1 MGNAPFIV
9 DSHHA
14 CRVIIVAVRRVFPE
28 PPGEVSLDELYGD
41 PPRPRVGNRPWV
53 GICMVASLDGSTVLH
68 GRSGGLSNPDDTAV
82 LATLRRAADAVVVGA
97 ATVRKEG
104 YGAPKKSGQRIGV
117 VTATGGVDPASE
129 LFRSG
134 AGFLIMPE
142 DGVPPSGP
150 EGPIDVVRAGH
161 GRVDIARALERL
173 GEVMPAPTYVQAEG
187 GARLNGSLLDAD
199 CVDELDLTISPLL
212 VGGDGPRVTAGGD
225 AATAGFELA
234 HVLVDERSFLYTR
247 WVRRRD

>member
-1 MGNAPFIV
+1 M
-9 DSHHA
+9 
-14 CRVIIVAVRRVFPE
+14 RRVFPE
-28 PPGEVSLDELYGD
+28 PPGDVSLDELYGE
-41 PPRPRVGNRPWV
+41 PPRSRVGDRPWI
-53 GICMVASLDGSTVLH
+53 GICMVASLDGSTVLA

-82 LATLRRAADAVVVGA
+82 LATLRRAADAVIVGA

-104 YGAPKKSGQRIGV
+104 YGPPKKAGQRIGV

-142 DGVPPSGP
+142 DSEPPSSAT
-150 EGPIDVVRAGH
+150 GPIDVVRAGR
-161 GRVDIARALERL
+161 GQVDIARALERL

-187 GARLNGSLLDAD
+187 GPRLNGSLLDGG

-212 VGGDGPRVTAGGD
+212 VGGDGPRVTAG
-225 AATAGFELA
+225 AAAVTAGFELA

-247 WVRRRD
+247 WLRRPD

>member
-1 MGNAPFIV
+1 V
-9 DSHHA
+9 
-14 CRVIIVAVRRVFPE
+14 RVIIVAVRRLFPE

-41 PPRPRVGNRPWV
+41 PPRPRVGDRPWV

-82 LATLRRAADAVVVGA
+82 LGTLRRAADAVIVGA
-97 ATVRKEG
+97 ATVRTEG
-104 YGAPKKSGQRIGV
+104 YGPPKKSGQRIGV
-117 VTATGGVDPASE
+117 VTATGHVDPASE

-134 AGFLIMPE
+134 AGFLIMPD
-142 DGVPPSGP
+142 DGTPPVGP
-150 EGPIDVVRAGH
+150 GGPIDVVRAGR

-173 GEVMPAPTYVQAEG
+173 GEVMPAPTYIQAEG
-187 GARLNGSLLDAD
+187 GPRLNGSLLDAD
-199 CVDELDLTISPLL
+199 CVDELDLTISPLF

-225 AATAGFELA
+225 AATAAFELA

-247 WVRRRD
+247 WLRRRD